1 VAVNL
6 PFNVAIRPGEPVTQ
20 QVVFAVTRAVVT
32 GQLRPGDPFPS
43 VRMLSQELRVN
54 PNTAHKI
61 VAALT
66 DDGLLTVVPGVGT
79 VVSET
84 AARARSRT
92 AAFDDQLERLVVDA
106 RRAGWTLTEL
116 IAQLREHWSHTS
128 RRAG

>member
-1 VAVNL
+1 MS
-6 PFNVAIRPGEPVTQ
+6 R
-20 QVVFAVTRAVVT
+20 
-32 GQLRPGDPFPS
+32 S
-43 VRMLSQELRVN
+43 VRTLSQELRVN

-66 DDGLLTVVPGVGT
+66 EDGLLAVVPGVGT
-79 VVSET
+79 VVAEP
-84 AARARSRT
+84 AVKGNPP

-116 IAQLREHWSHTS
+116 IAQLRQHWSHTS

>member
-1 VAVNL
+1 MAANL
-6 PFNVAIRPGEPVTQ
+6 PFSVAIRPGEPVTQ

-43 VRMLSQELRVN
+43 VRTLGQELRVN

-66 DDGLLTVVPGVGT
+66 DEGILTVVPGVGT
-79 VVSET
+79 VVSEA
-84 AARARSRT
+84 AARGGRRAR
-92 AAFDDQLERLVVDA
+92 FDDRLERLVVEA
-106 RRAGWTLTEL
+106 RRAGWTLSEL
-116 IAQLREHWSHTS
+116 IAQLREHWSQTS

>member
-1 VAVNL
+1 MAANL
-6 PFNVAIRPGEPVTQ
+6 PFSIAIRPGEPVTQ

-32 GQLRPGDPFPS
+32 GQLRSGDAFPS
-43 VRMLSQELRVN
+43 VRALSQELRVN

-66 DDGLLTVVPGVGT
+66 DEGILTVVPGVGT
-79 VVSET
+79 VVSD
-84 AARARSRT
+84 AAPRGSARDG
-92 AAFDDQLERLVVDA
+92 FDDQLERLVVDA

-116 IAQLREHWSHTS
+116 IAELRDHWSQTS